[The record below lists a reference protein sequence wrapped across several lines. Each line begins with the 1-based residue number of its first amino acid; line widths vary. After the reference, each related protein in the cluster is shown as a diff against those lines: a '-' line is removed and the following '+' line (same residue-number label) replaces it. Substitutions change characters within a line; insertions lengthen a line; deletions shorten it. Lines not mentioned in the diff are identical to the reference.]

1 MRRLAVLSLHTSPLA
16 QPGTG
21 DGGGMNVYVRELST
35 ALARAGV
42 ACDVYTRRDAADLPP
57 TVFVEPGLE
66 VHHID
71 AGPPSGVVKEQLHLH
86 VDEFTDGVVAHMTG
100 AVPRPRAPGS
110 SSFAD
115 AGEGAVA
122 VHANY
127 WLSGIAGHAIKHRLD
142 LPLVSTFHTLDRVKA
157 EASPEEVEAL
167 EGTRRAEAE
176 ATVIGCSDAL
186 LASCSVELEQLVD
199 LYGANPSRIEIVP
212 LGVDHAFFSPGDR
225 RMARRALG
233 LDSAAGPIL
242 LFVGRIQPLK
252 GAEVAVRA
260 LAGLRAGAGSHSGIG
275 SGVHEGVGARLV
287 LVGGP
292 SGPHGVEE
300 VERLRELVASLGLS
314 ECVTFAPPQPHEL
327 LSTFYRAADCCLVP
341 SRSESFGLVALEA
354 AACGIPVVA
363 ASVGGLTTLV
373 EHGRTGYL
381 VEPGDAEGF
390 ARRVAEIVSDPG
402 LQARLGAAGAAA
414 AGGYTWRTSAAR
426 LKALYQ
432 KLAARALVEC

>member
-16 QPGTG
+16 QPGSG
-21 DGGGMNVYVRELST
+21 DGGGMNVYVRELSS

-42 ACDVYTRRDAADLPP
+42 ACDVYTRRHAADLPA
-57 TVFVEPGLE
+57 TVFVEPGFE
-66 VHHID
+66 VHHVE
-71 AGPPSGVVKEQLHLH
+71 AGPPVPVPKELLHHH
-86 VDEFTDGVVAHMTG
+86 VEEFTENVIAHMTG
-100 AVPRPRAPGS
+100 SVPRPIAPGS
-110 SSFAD
+110 ASFAGRD
-115 AGEGAVA
+115 EGAAA

-176 ATVIGCSDAL
+176 ARVIGCSDAL
-186 LASCSVELEQLVD
+186 LASCRVELEQLVE
-199 LYGANPSRIEIVP
+199 LYGADASRIEIVP

-233 LDSAAGPIL
+233 LDAQAGPVL

-252 GAEVAVRA
+252 GAEVAIRA
-260 LAGLRAGAGSHSGIG
+260 LAELRGAGGRSS
-275 SGVHEGVGARLV
+275 EARLV

-292 SGPHGVEE
+292 SGPHGFDELG
-300 VERLRELVASLGLS
+300 RLRAMAGRLGLA
-314 ECVTFAPPQPHEL
+314 ENVLFVPPQAHEL
-327 LSTFYRAADCCLVP
+327 LSTYYRAADCCLVP

-363 ASVGGLTTLV
+363 AAVGGLTTLV

-390 ARRVAEIVSDPG
+390 ARRVAEIVSDAD
-402 LQARLGAAGAAA
+402 LQARLGAAGA
-414 AGGYTWRTSAAR
+414 SAAR
-426 LKALYQ
+426 SYTWATAAERLRRLYAE
-432 KLAARALVEC
+432 LTARELVEC